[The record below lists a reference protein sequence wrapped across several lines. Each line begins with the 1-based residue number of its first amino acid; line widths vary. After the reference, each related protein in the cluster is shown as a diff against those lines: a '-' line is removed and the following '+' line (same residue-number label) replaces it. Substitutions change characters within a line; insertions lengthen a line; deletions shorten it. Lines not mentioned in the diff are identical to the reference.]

1 MSKKDKSIVTEEF
14 RATITKKLY
23 SLPYAERRAIMQIAF
38 SLRDEGKSEDIVQAV
53 IWHLSK
59 KENSPLIP
67 LYFAK
72 IQPSE
77 IWDSP
82 KSSTPKGEVSKLPTS
97 LKIDKS
103 NDK

>member
-1 MSKKDKSIVTEEF
+1 MTKKDKSIVTEEH
-14 RATITKKLY
+14 RQTITKQLY
-23 SLPYAERRAIMQIAF
+23 SLPDNERRAIMQIAF
-38 SLRDEGKSEDIVQAV
+38 ALRDEGKNEDTVQAV

-77 IWDSP
+77 IWSSSP
-82 KSSTPKGEVSKLPTS
+82 IGKPEDAKKTSKLPTS
-97 LKIDKS
+97 LKINK
-103 NDK
+103 